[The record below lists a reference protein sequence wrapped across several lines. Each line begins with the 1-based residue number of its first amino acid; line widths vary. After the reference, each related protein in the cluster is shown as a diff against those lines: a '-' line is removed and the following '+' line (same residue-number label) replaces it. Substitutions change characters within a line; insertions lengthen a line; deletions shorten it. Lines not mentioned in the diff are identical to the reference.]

1 MATEQ
6 GTVVSCNRKAKNPA
20 DRIGMSYEGHSGPVY
35 ACQRSPFMPKF
46 FLTIG
51 DWTWRLWNEE
61 LRNPVITSTYHM
73 SYMTDT
79 CWSPARPGVFFTTKM
94 DGTLDVWDIFYK
106 QHEPTLSMQVHNDGL
121 YSIKIEPAQ
130 GQLITTGSVDGS
142 IYLLELSTGL
152 TEMQRNEKKA
162 VADMFERES
171 KREKNLEAR
180 AKELRNK
187 AKQDAAA
194 AKGGG
199 EGEVEAA
206 VPWENKVKE
215 VEEEFWAAIQATD
228 AKE

>member
-79 CWSPARPGVFFTTKM
+79 CWSPARPGVFMTTKM
-94 DGTLDVWDIFYK
+94 DGTLDD
-106 QHEPTLSMQVHNDGL
+106 EPSLKPLPLALALTPSPNHNQ
-121 YSIKIEPAQ
+121 AR
-130 GQLITTGSVDGS
+130 
-142 IYLLELSTGL
+142 STCG
-152 TEMQRNEKKA
+152 TSSTSRTSPCSQR
-162 VADMFERES
+162 RCYY
-171 KREKNLEAR
+171 
-180 AKELRNK
+180 
-187 AKQDAAA
+187 
-194 AKGGG
+194 G
-199 EGEVEAA
+199 
-206 VPWENKVKE
+206 
-215 VEEEFWAAIQATD
+215 
-228 AKE
+228 